1 MAQYTCYFKP
11 KIYCNI
17 TQKMAKQFT
26 LHSAEAYSKRFQTFK
41 QGGYLFG
48 DNHKNNQTT
57 QGKDTQ
63 YGNLKA
69 RLVSVLNHWK
79 KFEITYIRNQITY
92 LQS

>member
-1 MAQYTCYFKP
+1 
-11 KIYCNI
+11 
-17 TQKMAKQFT
+17 MAKKFT
-26 LHSAEAYSKRFQTFK
+26 LHSAETYSKRFQKFK

-69 RLVSVLNHWK
+69 RFITVLNHWT
-79 KFEITYIRNQITY
+79 KFEATYKRNQITY
-92 LQS
+92 RQS